1 MIEYNYG
8 IFQNQET
15 QEAYHIRTLH
25 DFKNSFNKIKLYAKE
40 KAIIFSLLF
49 LSLLVLSI
57 IIFASISISKS
68 KNTIKEIPRSDE
80 KDIRVLDDV
89 CAK

>member
-15 QEAYHIRTLH
+15 QEAYHIKTLH
-25 DFKNSFNKIKLYAKE
+25 GIKNSFNKIKLYAKE
-40 KAIIFSLLF
+40 KAIICSLLF

-57 IIFASISISKS
+57 IVFASILVSKS